1 MESNMRILL
10 FLLTFAAMLVA
21 FPTVPDAV
29 AQQDEP
35 IARPGA
41 PAGSQPLPEPY
52 ASTQRDDPFAEIMR
66 QDITKPA
73 PTGVEDPVVN
83 RQPGDMTFT
92 LESAVKRGLEANP
105 QIRAARFAVRAGEYS
120 RLAQLGEFGFK
131 LDVAY
136 NVEHAIGSDNSSQT
150 RFISSNVDAPDNL
163 YTFTASL
170 TQPLFTGF
178 RLLNSYQRAKL
189 AKEQAEAQLRQ
200 AELQL
205 MLSIQTNYLDL
216 LRRRMDLKSREDS
229 VARLES
235 QLKVSRAFYDV
246 GLQPKLDV
254 LQAETEL
261 ANAKQLQLNVQNL
274 VSTQVARLNTLLDL
288 PIDAPVRYEGDLDYM
303 PFEMALDRSLELAYA
318 QRPNLNI
325 ARKSVEIAQRDVG
338 ITASRFY
345 PNVNAQLSYTSV
357 GDSPAAD
364 GYDDLD
370 TETSDT
376 TIGAFLNWNVFEW
389 GATYNSYQAAKQ
401 NVSQLEAALANER
414 LNVAF
419 EVKANQLAIQEAA
432 DRIRVGKTSLVASRE
447 GFRMALA
454 RYQAQVGTYTEVL
467 DAQSNVTESEALLA
481 QALSDYQTA
490 IANLYASVGEFNPSL
505 RPM

>member
-1 MESNMRILL
+1 MRILL
-10 FLLTFAAMLVA
+10 FLLTFAAMLIA
-21 FPTVPDAV
+21 FPTLPDAV
-29 AQQDEP
+29 AQQGGP

-41 PAGSQPLPEPY
+41 PVGRQPLPEPY
-52 ASTQRDDPFAEIMR
+52 AESLRDDPYAGIMR
-66 QDITKPA
+66 QDITKPV

-83 RQPGDMTFT
+83 KQPGDMTFT
-92 LESAVKRGLEANP
+92 LESAAKRGLQANP
-105 QIRAARFAVRAGEYS
+105 QIRAARFAVRAGEYN

-131 LDVAY
+131 VDVAY

-150 RFISSNVDAPDNL
+150 RFISNNVDAPDNL

-205 MLSIQTNYLDL
+205 MLSIQTNYLEL
-216 LRRRMDLKSREDS
+216 LRARMDLRSREDA

-235 QLKVSRAFYDV
+235 QLKVSQAFYDV
-246 GLQPKLDV
+246 GLQPRLDV

-261 ANAKQLQLNVQNL
+261 ANARQLQLNAQNR
-274 VSTQVARLNTLLDL
+274 VSTQVIRLNTLLDL

-303 PFEMALDRSLELAYA
+303 PFDMALDRSLELAYA

-325 ARKSVEIAQRDVG
+325 ARKSVEIAQRDAG
-338 ITASRFY
+338 IVASRFY
-345 PNVNAQLSYTSV
+345 PNVNAQLSYTTV
-357 GDSPAAD
+357 GDDPSAS
-364 GYDDLD
+364 GYDDFD

-376 TIGAFLNWNVFEW
+376 SIGAFLNWNVFEW
-389 GATYNSYQAAKQ
+389 GSTYNSYLAAKQ
-401 NVSQLEAALANER
+401 NVSQLESALANER
-414 LNVAF
+414 LNVGF
-419 EVKANQLAIQEAA
+419 EVKANLLAIQEAA
-432 DRIRVGKTSLVASRE
+432 DRIRAGKTSIVASRE

-467 DAQSNVTESEALLA
+467 DAQSNVTQSEALLA

-490 IANLYASVGEFNPSL
+490 IANFYASIGEFNPAL